1 MLTLAAWLSS
11 QDDLTPA
18 EFARRLGLRL
28 GRPVSNQ
35 NVFRWTRETT
45 HPDFSIP
52 EPDTVVAI
60 YFATDHQVKV
70 ESWYGHL
77 ISAVAA
83 KAARVRAANRN
94 RGRARRAA

>member
-1 MLTLAAWLSS
+1 MLTLAAWLNS

-18 EFARRLGLRL
+18 EFARRLGARL
-28 GRPVSNQ
+28 GRQVSNQ
-35 NVFRWTRETT
+35 NVFRWTRDTR

-60 YFATDHQVKV
+60 YFETDKQVTV

-77 ISAVAA
+77 VSAVAA
-83 KAARVRAANRN
+83 KTTKARAAARA
-94 RGRARRAA
+94 RARARKAA